1 MSREISTRHDR
12 QTSATPSVRHTN
24 DTWYSAEHIFQRIT
38 ATADEEFAKP
48 SHLLFVSGLIAGLS
62 MSLSVVG
69 RANLAAAVPAS
80 AADPV
85 GALLYPLGFLFV
97 VMGRYQLYTENTLT
111 PVVRVLTRI
120 ASIPHL
126 LQVWGIV
133 LAANLV
139 GTGIAALVLAETDIF
154 SPPVAAVARDLGHH
168 LVAMSGPTLFWKGI
182 VAGWLVASIVWL
194 VHATDSSVTRFL
206 TVLFITYLLAIADLA
221 HCVVGACEVLYL
233 VFTGGASWS
242 TFWWG
247 FLAPATAGNTLG
259 GVLLVAGLNFART
272 STDDID
278 CDCPRRQLSWEVWM
292 LGPLA
297 RRLP

>member
-1 MSREISTRHDR
+1 MMSNESSKDEPRPAT
-12 QTSATPSVRHTN
+12 TPSVGRST
-24 DTWYSAEHIFQRIT
+24 DIWYSAERIFQRIT
-38 ATADEEFAKP
+38 ATADEEFAKR

-69 RANLAAAVPAS
+69 RANLAGAVPGP
-80 AADPV
+80 AADPI

-97 VMGRYQLYTENTLT
+97 IMGRYQLYTENTLT
-111 PVVRVLTRI
+111 PVVRVMTRI

-126 LQVWGIV
+126 LRVWGVV
-133 LAANLV
+133 LVANLL
-139 GTGIAALVLAETDIF
+139 GTGIAAFALAKTNIF
-154 SPPVAAVARDLGHH
+154 SAPAAEAARDLGHH

-206 TVLFITYLLAIADLA
+206 TVFLVTYVLAIADLA

-233 VFTGGASWS
+233 VLTGGASWS
-242 TFWWG
+242 AFWWG
-247 FLAPATAGNTLG
+247 FFAPATAGNTVG

-272 STDDID
+272 STADID
-278 CDCPRRQLSWEVWM
+278 CDCRR
-292 LGPLA
+292 
-297 RRLP
+297 RRLPWDVWLLGPMARRRR